1 MKLNEPFLFLKH
13 NNGICDLLCTDD
25 FNLLGGLNVTVRAF
39 SRFFALFARLSVV
52 RYSYI
57 NSAQKNSVRKA
68 GLTMYLC
75 VWTCELLLFFFSF
88 FLQFLFSSPKFY
100 CLDFFVSFVLRH
112 SWVLKVLT
120 PRMSRIYGS
129 SWLETQ
135 ENFRCPS

>member
-25 FNLLGGLNVTVRAF
+25 FNLLGGLNVTVRAPF

-57 NSAQKNSVRKA
+57 DSAQKNGVHKA

-75 VWTCELLLFFFSF
+75 VWTCELLFFFF
-88 FLQFLFSSPKFY
+88 AIFFSSPRFY

-129 SWLETQ
+129 SWLGTQ
-135 ENFRCPS
+135 ENFRC